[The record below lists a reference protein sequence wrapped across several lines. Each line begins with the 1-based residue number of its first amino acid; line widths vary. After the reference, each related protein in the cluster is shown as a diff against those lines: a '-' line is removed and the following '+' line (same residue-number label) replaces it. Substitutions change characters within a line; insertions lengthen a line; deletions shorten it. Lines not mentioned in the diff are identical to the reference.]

1 MLTFRFISALP
12 SLGRRLLP
20 RRKAY
25 DWSTWLDGRW
35 HVLKR
40 GEHYRKASAF
50 RDAAKEHAAERGLS
64 VVVLTRRNGKE
75 LSVRALPRVA

>member
-50 RDAAKEHAAERGLS
+50 RDAAKEHAAERGLES
-64 VVVLTRRNGKE
+64 PEVQRCLASNLAPATPAA
-75 LSVRALPRVA
+75 SD